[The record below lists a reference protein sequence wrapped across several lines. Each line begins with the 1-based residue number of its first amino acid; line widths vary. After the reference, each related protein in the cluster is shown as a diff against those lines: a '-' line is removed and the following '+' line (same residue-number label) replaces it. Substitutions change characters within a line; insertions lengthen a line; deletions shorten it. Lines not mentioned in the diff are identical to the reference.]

1 MMGTPSLPTPSPTE
15 RDTTTATSLYPSMA
29 TPPPATSS
37 SRPDTTPRAAA
48 LFPTMPTTQT
58 ADVIAEKA
66 RATTIVAPLTVNV
79 PESHWARAEDFA
91 AWETEVLA
99 GPLTASLPAAR
110 AFLTQH
116 APPELVQ
123 MLEQTG
129 YGSNRYV
136 IQFVADLAAKFHTDG
151 AR

>member
-37 SRPDTTPRAAA
+37 SRPDTTPRAA
-48 LFPTMPTTQT
+48 LFPTMPATQT
-58 ADVIAEKA
+58 ADVVADQA

-99 GPLTASLPAAR
+99 GPLAASLPAAR
-110 AFLTQH
+110 AFLTRH

-129 YGSNRYV
+129 YGSNPFV

>member
-1 MMGTPSLPTPSPTE
+1 MAKVYSDPIVQANAMLSA
-15 RDTTTATSLYPSMA
+15 ATQ
-29 TPPPATSS
+29 
-37 SRPDTTPRAAA
+37 A
-48 LFPTMPTTQT
+48 LADAFTQA
-58 ADVIAEKA
+58 ADVVAEET
-66 RATTIVAPLTVNV
+66 RATTIVSPLTVNV
-79 PESHWARAEDFA
+79 PESHWARVEDVD
-91 AWETEVLA
+91 AWEAEVTA
-99 GPLTASLPAAR
+99 GPLAASLPAAR

-129 YGSNRYV
+129 YGSNPYV